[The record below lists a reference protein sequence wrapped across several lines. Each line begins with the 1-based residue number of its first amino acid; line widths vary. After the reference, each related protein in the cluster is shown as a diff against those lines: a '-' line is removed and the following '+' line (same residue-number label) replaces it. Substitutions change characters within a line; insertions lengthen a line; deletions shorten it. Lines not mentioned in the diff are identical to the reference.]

1 MEQALVSEGEPE
13 ALTLLGLVRTLAAPA
28 TLPHIIGFLG
38 VGTLLFL
45 SVEGHA
51 ASVAST
57 YIGMAV
63 AYVTVA
69 VLAERPGVRALVVP
83 SEGGAVR
90 RLVAPLLPPLLFG
103 AVVALG
109 VGGMTSALF
118 GEQGPELL
126 PLGLA
131 GLFIAWSIGQA
142 LSFRSAVVR
151 WPSPE
156 DAPSTQARPGRLEHL
171 RRVGG
176 AGVLL
181 IGVFLL
187 QAGLAGTSVLDPE
200 VTVGDVVRVHA
211 ILVAL
216 LSGVL
221 VAGEALAQRSR
232 RACQHDRALS
242 TSHRRWQVLAIAF
255 AGWHLATAARHIKG
269 NGSQIAGTVEEVV
282 LMTLTVFLAIWSM
295 MSRSRGSDLG
305 LVRSSN
311 ALFWGLGFGYAYA
324 GSVAMLSTV
333 MKDVGGVLSFG
344 HVVVAAS
351 LLALLRSTG
360 VRLSEAHAHALKVA
374 AQGELVAARVAARHE
389 QASDETVAQEDET
402 TRPVPHDAE
411 ATEPQDSSSEPSS
424 PLHLEDEP
432 VELLD

>member
-1 MEQALVSEGEPE
+1 M
-13 ALTLLGLVRTLAAPA
+13 
-28 TLPHIIGFLG
+28 
-38 VGTLLFL
+38 
-45 SVEGHA
+45 
-51 ASVAST
+51 
-57 YIGMAV
+57 
-63 AYVTVA
+63 
-69 VLAERPGVRALVVP
+69 
-83 SEGGAVR
+83 
-90 RLVAPLLPPLLFG
+90 
-103 AVVALG
+103 
-109 VGGMTSALF
+109 
-118 GEQGPELL
+118 
-126 PLGLA
+126 
-131 GLFIAWSIGQA
+131 
-142 LSFRSAVVR
+142 
-151 WPSPE
+151 
-156 DAPSTQARPGRLEHL
+156 
-171 RRVGG
+171 
-176 AGVLL
+176 LL

-187 QAGLAGTSVLDPE
+187 QAGFAGTSVLDPE

-232 RACQHDRALS
+232 TACQHDRALS

-255 AGWHLATAARHIKG
+255 AGWHLATTARHIKG

-282 LMTLTVFLAIWSM
+282 LMTLTVFLAMWSM

-374 AQGELVAARVAARHE
+374 AQGEHPCSEGARAGWPPPRRGR
-389 QASDETVAQEDET
+389 S
-402 TRPVPHDAE
+402 
-411 ATEPQDSSSEPSS
+411 
-424 PLHLEDEP
+424 
-432 VELLD
+432 

>member
-1 MEQALVSEGEPE
+1 
-13 ALTLLGLVRTLAAPA
+13 
-28 TLPHIIGFLG
+28 
-38 VGTLLFL
+38 
-45 SVEGHA
+45 
-51 ASVAST
+51 
-57 YIGMAV
+57 
-63 AYVTVA
+63 
-69 VLAERPGVRALVVP
+69 
-83 SEGGAVR
+83 
-90 RLVAPLLPPLLFG
+90 
-103 AVVALG
+103 
-109 VGGMTSALF
+109 
-118 GEQGPELL
+118 
-126 PLGLA
+126 
-131 GLFIAWSIGQA
+131 
-142 LSFRSAVVR
+142 
-151 WPSPE
+151 
-156 DAPSTQARPGRLEHL
+156 
-171 RRVGG
+171 
-176 AGVLL
+176 
-181 IGVFLL
+181 
-187 QAGLAGTSVLDPE
+187 
-200 VTVGDVVRVHA
+200 
-211 ILVAL
+211 
-216 LSGVL
+216 
-221 VAGEALAQRSR
+221 
-232 RACQHDRALS
+232 
-242 TSHRRWQVLAIAF
+242 
-255 AGWHLATAARHIKG
+255 
-269 NGSQIAGTVEEVV
+269 V

-374 AQGELVAARVAARHE
+374 AQGELVASRVAARHE

>member
-1 MEQALVSEGEPE
+1 MKQAMAAEGEPQ

-38 VGTLLFL
+38 VGTLLYL

-51 ASVAST
+51 ATVAST

-63 AYVTVA
+63 AYVMVA
-69 VLAERPGVRALVVP
+69 LLAERPRVRAVVAP
-83 SEGGAVR
+83 TEGGAVR
-90 RLVAPLLPPLLFG
+90 RLAAPLLPPLVFG

-109 VGGMTSALF
+109 VGGVTSAMF
-118 GEQGPELL
+118 GDQGPDLL

-151 WPSPE
+151 WPTPE
-156 DAPSTQARPGRLEHL
+156 DALSTRTQPGRLEHV
-171 RRVGG
+171 RRAGG
-176 AGVLL
+176 AAVLL
-181 IGVFLL
+181 IVVFLI
-187 QAGLAGTSVLDPE
+187 QAGIAGTSVLDPD
-200 VTVGDVVRVHA
+200 VSVGDVLRTHA
-211 ILVAL
+211 LLAVL

-221 VAGEALAQRSR
+221 VGGEALSQRSR
-232 RACQHDRALS
+232 AACEHDRTLS

-255 AGWHLATAARHIKG
+255 AGWHLATAARHLEG
-269 NGSQIAGTVEEVV
+269 NGSQIAGTIEEVV
-282 LMTLTVFLAIWSM
+282 LMTLTVLLAIWSM
-295 MSRSRGSDLG
+295 TSRSRGSDLG
-305 LVRSSN
+305 VVRSSN

-351 LLALLRSTG
+351 LLVLLRSTG
-360 VRLSEAHAHALKVA
+360 VRLAAAHAHAMNVA
-374 AQGELVAARVAARHE
+374 AQGEMVAARLSARHE
-389 QASDETVAQEDET
+389 HAADEHVAQEAEPQPPT
-402 TRPVPHDAE
+402 QQDAE
-411 ATEPQDSSSEPSS
+411 AIETQDRTSEASTS
-424 PLHLEDEP
+424 PDTDDDP

>member
-1 MEQALVSEGEPE
+1 
-13 ALTLLGLVRTLAAPA
+13 LAAPA

-187 QAGLAGTSVLDPE
+187 QAGFAGTSVLDPE

-211 ILVAL
+211 MLVVL

-221 VAGEALAQRSR
+221 LAGEALAQRSR
-232 RACQHDRALS
+232 TACQHDRALS
-242 TSHRRWQVLAIAF
+242 ASHRRWQVLAIAF

-295 MSRSRGSDLG
+295 TSRSRGSELG

-360 VRLSEAHAHALKVA
+360 VRLSEAHANAMKVA
-374 AQGELVAARVAARHE
+374 AQGELVAARLAARHE
-389 QASDETVAQEDET
+389 QASDENVAQEDEPT
-402 TRPVPHDAE
+402 HPAPHDAE
-411 ATEPQDSSSEPSS
+411 APEPHNNPSEASS

-432 VELLD
+432 IELLD